1 MKLRMAALR
10 ITSLIPVVLV
20 LVLAVGAQPDSV
32 RVEPSFGIAGD
43 FGTWTITY
51 EVGSQDLKPGG
62 SIRFQLP
69 DTWHASERNSGNRL
83 QATDPQDD
91 HYISAHASRTDVRL
105 RTEVEDESPNFLVK
119 SSRRSIDG
127 RIERYVFVVRVTVEE
142 GELSTGDTIDVVY
155 GDTSGGS
162 RGMRAAIVST
172 TPEPI
177 LVAVDHTG
185 SSTHELLTDLPT
197 IESRGA
203 VARELMVSGPSTGV
217 VGEPAQLHVAVVDTY
232 ANPVTSFQDDV
243 SLRVVHGHVDLPAT
257 IQLAD
262 GRGYGTVS
270 FTPRRA
276 GLIRVEADTRD
287 GLLQAVGNP
296 MQVFDEAPADRLYW
310 GDLHSHTR
318 HSYDAVGVGDAAF
331 EYARYVSGLD
341 FYAVTDHLGARRDA
355 EGLTRGF
362 GPWAWEKYTAATDA
376 YNDPGT
382 FATLHAWESGF
393 GAPYGHHN
401 VFFRGQPPGPLAM
414 PSLPELW
421 SALEAGQALTIPH
434 HTGKFP
440 IGVTSDAHDPELRRN
455 FEIYS
460 GHGLSEAYNPKHPLA
475 PENVVF
481 TNSSISA
488 YPGLSAQD
496 AWIDGLMLSAIGSS
510 DDHRSQP
517 GQPHFGLAAVRA
529 TALTREAIFDGLY
542 QRRTYATTG
551 ARILLDFRVNDAPM
565 GSETSAES
573 QEPVLISDGP
583 AAGTMGRVRPTS
595 HLPRLSAS
603 AHGTDIIE
611 SVEILRYSQPDGG
624 FTVIAAFEPSAS
636 DFEWSGTDGNFRDD
650 SVYYLRLRQQGTV
663 RGRAVMAWSSP
674 IWVKRAA
681 E

>member
-1 MKLRMAALR
+1 MKLRTTALR
-10 ITSLIPVVLV
+10 IASLAPLALV
-20 LVLAVGAQPDSV
+20 FVLAVAAQPDAV
-32 RVEPSFGIAGD
+32 RVKPTFGIAGH

-51 EVGSQDLKPGG
+51 EVGSRSLEPGG
-62 SIRFQLP
+62 SIRVQLP

-83 QATDPQDD
+83 QATDPMDD
-91 HYISAHASRTDVRL
+91 HYISARASRTDVRL

-127 RIERYVFVVRVTVEE
+127 RMERYVFVVRVTVEE
-142 GELSTGDTIDVVY
+142 GQLSTGDTIDVVY

-172 TPEPI
+172 TSEPI
-177 LVAVDHTG
+177 LVAVDHDG
-185 SSTHELLTDLPT
+185 GGNHEVLTDLPT

-203 VARELMVSGPSTGV
+203 VARELMITGPSTLV
-217 VGEPAQLHVAVVDTY
+217 VGERAVLHVAVVDAN
-232 ANPVTSFQDDV
+232 ANPVTSFRDDV
-243 SLRVVHGHVDLPAT
+243 SLRVVHGDVDLPAT
-257 IQLAD
+257 IQLTD
-262 GRGYGTVS
+262 GRGHGTVT
-270 FTPRRA
+270 FTPSSA

-287 GLLQAVGNP
+287 GLLQAACNP
-296 MQVFDEAPADRLYW
+296 MQVFDETPADRLYW

-341 FYAVTDHLGARRDA
+341 FYAVTDHLGSQRDA
-355 EGLTRGF
+355 EGFTRGF
-362 GPWAWEKYTAATDA
+362 GPWAWEEYTAATDA
-376 YNDPGT
+376 HNDPGT

-401 VFFRGQPPGPLAM
+401 VFFRGQPPGPRAM

-421 SALEAGQALTIPH
+421 AALEAGQALTIPH

-460 GHGLSEAYNPKHPLA
+460 GHGLSEAYNPTHPLA

-496 AWIDGLMLSAIGSS
+496 AWIDGLVLSAIGSS

-529 TALTREAIFDGLY
+529 TALTREAIFDGLHE
-542 QRRTYATTG
+542 RRTYATTG
-551 ARILLDFRVNDAPM
+551 ARILLDFRVNDAAM
-565 GSETSAES
+565 GSATSAES
-573 QEPVLISDGP
+573 QEPVVISEGP
-583 AAGTMGRVRPTS
+583 AAGTMGRIRPTS
-595 HLPRLSAS
+595 RLPRLLVS

-611 SVEILRYSQPDGG
+611 SVEILRYSKPDGG
-624 FTVIAAFEPSAS
+624 FAVISEFEPNAP
-636 DFEWSGTDGNFRDD
+636 DFEWSGNDGNFRDD
-650 SVYYLRLRQQGTV
+650 SIYYLRLRQRGTI

-674 IWVKRAA
+674 IWVKGSA